1 MFNLGFQDIYDDE
14 LHPDNLGVGVTV
26 VGQVNQLTVVQQLI
40 ILCSTFMLKVEERF
54 KTQNVKVYFEGMYA

>member
-1 MFNLGFQDIYDDE
+1 MFNLVFQDIDDDE
-14 LHPDNLGVGVTV
+14 FHPDNLGVGVTV

>member
-1 MFNLGFQDIYDDE
+1 MFNLVFQDIDDDE

-40 ILCSTFMLKVEERF
+40 ILCSTYMLKVEEISKNILKDLRLR
-54 KTQNVKVYFEGMYA
+54 M